1 MRNKLILFTVF
12 TLLFITFFKRIE
24 LLSLNLGL
32 SWTFSKILPY
42 FILVICGILL
52 FIQFIKINF
61 NNLLKLIIGF
71 IILILPFLI
80 GFVLNPIYEGDFSK
94 QGTSI
99 KSNLSPKDFMNDG
112 LMVVT
117 IPDCPFCFGAIE
129 KLKII
134 KRRNP
139 NLIIDFVVCS
149 TKKQLLKKYIKEID
163 GKFSI
168 RLADNPEGL
177 AKSSN
182 FKFPTFFKVVNSK
195 PIYQWSNDQF
205 GVCAIDDFESSKD
218 LFN

>member
-1 MRNKLILFTVF
+1 MRIKLILLTIF
-12 TLLFITFFKRIE
+12 TLLFIAFFKRIE
-24 LLSLNLGL
+24 LISLNFGL

-42 FILVICGILL
+42 FILFLCGVFI

-61 NNLLKLIIGF
+61 NKFLKLIIGF

-94 QGTSI
+94 QGTSV
-99 KSNLSPKDFMNDG
+99 KSNLSPTDFKNDG

-139 NLIIDFVVCS
+139 KLKIDFVVCS
-149 TKKQLLKKYIKEID
+149 TNKQYIKNYIKEIN
-163 GKFSI
+163 GAFSI
-168 RLADNPEGL
+168 RLANNPEDL
-177 AKSSN
+177 AKTSG
-182 FKFPTFFKVVNSK
+182 FKFPTFFKVEKKK
-195 PIYQWSNDQF
+195 PTYKWSNDQF
-205 GVCAIDDFESSKD
+205 GVRAIDDFEGSV
-218 LFN
+218 N